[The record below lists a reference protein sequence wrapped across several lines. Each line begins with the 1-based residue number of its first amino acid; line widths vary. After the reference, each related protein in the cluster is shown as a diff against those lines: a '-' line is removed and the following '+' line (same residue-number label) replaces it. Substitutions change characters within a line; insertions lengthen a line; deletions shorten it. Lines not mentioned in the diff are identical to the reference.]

1 MNKYRMSFIIG
12 VFALLLFS
20 CDQYA
25 IFDAIAQEVKPK
37 PALIKGKPSKIVG
50 NDDKVYVANGELWEY
65 TTATNKWNKVSG
77 RTNVRDV
84 AIVGTG
90 AGTKYAAISV
100 GNSPYLP
107 GFDENIAIQG
117 IFGAKDTF
125 FAPVGVGASYSVY
138 SYDGSNDPVPVSN
151 VSGLLKGAA
160 HYNPSSADN
169 YYLATSAGLYHASD
183 TSNFTLI
190 QSGNFLGV
198 IALSSSA
205 VAVTESAVY
214 EISGNTVT
222 HEASIDSLTGAIAA
236 FGNTLYLG
244 RTRGYR
250 IIRDTSSNWE
260 LATPSTETKYNSTI
274 AQVHVHSMY
283 AVSADLIF
291 ASVFSS
297 DPKRSGLMSLRG
309 GSWNMEE

>member
-1 MNKYRMSFIIG
+1 MNKYRVSFIIG

-50 NDDKVYVANGELWEY
+50 NTNYVYVANGELWEY
-65 TTATNKWNKVSG
+65 TIITNKWNKVSG

-84 AIVGTG
+84 AI
-90 AGTKYAAISV
+90 AGTQYAAISV

-117 IFGAKDTF
+117 IFGANNTF

-138 SYDGSNDPVPVSN
+138 SYDGSNDPALVSN

-160 HYNPSSADN
+160 HYNASSTDH
-169 YYLATSAGLYHASD
+169 YYLATSDGLYYATD

-198 IALSSSA
+198 IARSSSA
-205 VAVTESAVY
+205 VAVIESAVY

-222 HEASIDSLTGAIAA
+222 HKASADSLTGAIAES
-236 FGNTLYLG
+236 GNTLYLG

-250 IIRDTSSNWE
+250 IIRDTTSSWE

-283 AVSADLIF
+283 TVSADLIF